1 VRAANHT
8 VWLVSKQPLRIRPIR
23 TKTKTATALPAPQPT
38 MRMGRISRMLVV
50 HARSSSPARPVT
62 GAQRGWEVAKRRISD
77 DADGL
82 RRLLDLLTE
91 AGATAEAPIPVA
103 VETRPHRRV
112 PGRRQ
117 STTRNLLERLRDRAA
132 TRWEAQQQPP
142 GVAVGPD
149 RRLAHGALGHQ
160 RRGDVLLQDRRERA
174 HQDSPLPTSDWSR
187 RAARAA
193 TSGAARR

>member
-1 VRAANHT
+1 
-8 VWLVSKQPLRIRPIR
+8 
-23 TKTKTATALPAPQPT
+23 

-103 VETRPHRRV
+103 VETAATPPRP
-112 PGRRQ
+112 
-117 STTRNLLERLRDRAA
+117 RAA
-132 TRWEAQQQPP
+132 PVEDPQPAPAPTRPC
-142 GVAVGPD
+142 
-149 RRLAHGALGHQ
+149 
-160 RRGDVLLQDRRERA
+160 GDPL
-174 HQDSPLPTSDWSR
+174 DST
-187 RAARAA
+187 
-193 TSGAARR
+193 